1 MPSSRLRPGD
11 WRACIHAV
19 SRADAAACAI
29 AVFLGS
35 GRVCGLVHPDPVR
48 TKICEQDS
56 FTIYHNS
63 EIVCLFITV
72 QLYVRFLRRAAP
84 TGGLVTYKKPMFR
97 IRALHTVP
105 LAFRYSCTIADGRG
119 PGRRSRSREAHD
131 THTNRTL
138 LTGTKHTRVA
148 SHHFL
153 ITQCHHHCTS
163 WRVARRGSLDRL
175 SSLVPSRRTRPW
187 PPWPALWYV
196 AAAARATRLPLV
208 VRRT

>member
-72 QLYVRFLRRAAP
+72 QLYRSVFEAP
-84 TGGLVTYKKPMFR
+84 TGGLVLYTAVRPFKAVRHETYQ
-97 IRALHTVP
+97 
-105 LAFRYSCTIADGRG
+105 
-119 PGRRSRSREAHD
+119 RSGD
-131 THTNRTL
+131 L
-138 LTGTKHTRVA
+138 
-148 SHHFL
+148 
-153 ITQCHHHCTS
+153 
-163 WRVARRGSLDRL
+163 
-175 SSLVPSRRTRPW
+175 
-187 PPWPALWYV
+187 
-196 AAAARATRLPLV
+196 
-208 VRRT
+208 